1 MQVKIITESN
11 YLTPNKDHK
20 NFTDSIESANVG
32 DKVEGEFKN
41 ISGLRKGQPFVY
53 RLFVTKNGKILY
65 ANTVESELPPAKEV
79 LSNATANDIKPVEVL
94 EIPNDGNIKSVGLIL
109 AIAGGVIGYFYG
121 KKQNAT
127 QNTLLQYIAVGTVG
141 AYGIYWLTN
150 QNKSTVNKQIK

>member
-32 DKVEGEFKN
+32 DKLEGEFKN

-65 ANTVESELPPAKEV
+65 ANTVEAEVPPAIEV
-79 LSNATANDIKPVEVL
+79 LSNATANDIKPVEIM
-94 EIPNDGNIKSVGLIL
+94 EIANDGNIKYVGLIL
-109 AIAGGVIGYFYG
+109 AIAGGVTGYFYG